1 MKIQILKK
9 TKDTLIV
16 EWDCPRKG
24 FGQLSIIWDNKQQR
38 FILDSEMMG
47 IDFVLEILSA
57 VNGG

>member
-16 EWDCPRKG
+16 EWDCPAIGLGR
-24 FGQLSIIWDNKQQR
+24 LSMLWDNKQQR

-47 IDFVLEILSA
+47 IDFVLGILSY

>member
-16 EWDCPRKG
+16 EWDCPTKG
-24 FGQLSIIWDNKQQR
+24 FGQLSMLWDNKKQR

-47 IDFVLEILSA
+47 VDFVLEILSS
-57 VNGG
+57 VNGD